1 MASGIFVGLS
11 TIDLI
16 YTVDEFPAANAKAVA
31 RTQAVLAGGPATN
44 AAITF
49 SHLGGDATL
58 VSPAGRHPLVALL
71 KDELQG
77 YRVEHIDLT
86 PESDEPPAV
95 SSVWV
100 NGRGERSV
108 VSLNATQIEI
118 PTPQVDPS
126 NLEKARI
133 LMVDGHSMSACQA
146 WAEAART
153 RRVPVVFDGGSWKP
167 GTERLLRSV
176 DIAICSADFR
186 PPDCRDEA
194 TTIAYLRSA
203 GVQHLA
209 ITHGANPIRV
219 VAGSFT
225 GTVEVPL
232 IEVVDT
238 TGAGDIFHGAFC
250 YFACGGCEFV
260 DALREASKVAAESC
274 RFHGT
279 RGWIQTG
286 SKPQT

>member
-16 YTVDEFPAANAKAVA
+16 YTVDEFPSANRKAVA
-31 RTQAVLAGGPATN
+31 RGQAVLAGGPATN

-49 SHLGGDATL
+49 SHLRGDATL
-58 VSPAGRHPLVALL
+58 VSPAGRHALAALL
-71 KDELQG
+71 RDELKR
-77 YRVEHIDLT
+77 YKVEHIDLT

-108 VSLNATQIEI
+108 VSVNTTRINI
-118 PTPQVDPS
+118 PTPQVDQS
-126 NLEKARI
+126 KLERTRI

-146 WAEAART
+146 WAEAARS

-167 GTERLLRSV
+167 GTEQLLRSV
-176 DIAICSADFR
+176 DTAICSADFR
-186 PPDCRDEA
+186 PPGCSDEVS
-194 TTIAYLRSA
+194 TIEYLRSA
-203 GVQHLA
+203 GVQHIA
-209 ITHGANPIRV
+209 ITHGANPIRAV
-219 VAGSFT
+219 EDSFAGM
-225 GTVEVPL
+225 VEVPHV
-232 IEVVDT
+232 EAVDT

-250 YFACGGCEFV
+250 YFASIGCEFA
-260 DALREASKVAAESC
+260 DALNEASKVAAESC

-279 RGWIQTG
+279 REWMKARYGSQT
-286 SKPQT
+286 